1 MRQSIK
7 TFILLLF
14 IISNN
19 NLFSKDPYPKNPNID
34 ILNYSFEL
42 HLNDSNN
49 IIYGVA
55 NIKLNIKPSEKNVRL
70 DLISQSNSGNGMA
83 VKKVL
88 FNGNEISYS
97 HLNDEININT
107 ENVKYSSSDVI
118 TIKYSG
124 IPITGL
130 IIGPNMHGDRT
141 FFSDNWPNKARNWL
155 PLVDHPYDKST
166 SEFII
171 IAPDHY
177 QVISNG
183 LLVEESNLDNNL
195 KKTHWRQSVPISCW
209 LYAIGVAEFAV
220 DYVDYF
226 EGKSIQTWV
235 YKQDRDKGFYDFKVP
250 TKHTLEFFSDYVGPF
265 AYEKLANV
273 QSNSVK
279 GGMES
284 ATAIFYSDVS
294 VTGDRSTRWRNVI
307 IHEVAHQWFG
317 NCVTEYDW
325 DDVWLSEGFATYFT
339 LMFREHAYGR
349 DDFVQG
355 LLNAKDRVFDFYEKD
370 KNASIVH
377 DNLKDMKDVL
387 TYSLQYQKGAW
398 VLHMLRNY
406 VGEEA
411 FRKGI
416 RNYYNKY
423 FNSNTTTEEFKI
435 EIEKTSGLDL
445 DTFFNQWLYNGGNI
459 ILDGAW
465 KYDSKKK
472 QIYFEID
479 QVQND
484 GYYFE
489 MPLEIGLVFDDKNLY
504 KIETINLEKSNRR
517 YYISSEYK
525 PIDIIIDPNTKLLA
539 KWNFDK
545 IN

>member
-1 MRQSIK
+1 MKHIY
-7 TFILLLF
+7 FF
-14 IISNN
+14 
-19 NLFSKDPYPKNPNID
+19 LFSLLPYTILAKDPYPKNPNID
-34 ILNYSFEL
+34 ILNYKFEI
-42 HLNDSNN
+42 HLNDTSD
-49 IIYGVA
+49 IIYGSA
-55 NIKLNIKPSEKNVRL
+55 DIALNIKDSEDRVRL
-70 DLISQSNSGNGMA
+70 DLISQGKDGKGME
-83 VKKVL
+83 VKKVT
-88 FNGNEISYS
+88 FNGSEVSYS
-97 HLNDEININT
+97 HDNDVLLIETGAFEYTSRDIIN
-107 ENVKYSSSDVI
+107 VV
-118 TIKYSG
+118 YSG
-124 IPITGL
+124 MPITGL

-166 SEFII
+166 AEFVV
-171 IAPDHY
+171 IAPNHY

-183 LLVEESNLDNNL
+183 LLVEETNLNKEL
-195 KKTHWRQSVPISCW
+195 KKTHWKQSVPISCW
-209 LYAIGVAEFAV
+209 LYALGVAEFAV

-235 YKQDRDKGFYDFKVP
+235 YKQDRDNGFYDFKIP
-250 TKHTLEFFSDYVGPF
+250 TKHTMEFFSDYIGPF

-294 VTGDRSTRWRNVI
+294 VTGDRSVRWRNVV

-349 DDFVQG
+349 DDFVNG
-355 LLNAKDRVFDFYEKD
+355 LNDAKRLVYNHYKTD
-370 KNASIVH
+370 KESSIVH
-377 DNLKDMKDVL
+377 NNLKDMKDVL

-406 VGEEA
+406 VGEDN

-416 RNYYNKY
+416 RNYYKKY
-423 FNSNTTTEEFKI
+423 YNSTTTTNQFKT
-435 EIEKTSGLDL
+435 EMEVVSGMNL
-445 DTFFNQWLYNGGNI
+445 DTFFDQWLYKGGNMV
-459 ILDGAW
+459 LDGSW
-465 KYDSKKK
+465 KFDEKKGR
-472 QIYFEID
+472 IEVNLN

-484 GYYFE
+484 GYLFE
-489 MPLEIGLVFDDKNLY
+489 MPVELGISYNDKNLE
-504 KIETINLEKSNRR
+504 KIQTVKLEKEKGRF
-517 YYISSEYK
+517 YIASDSK
-525 PIDIIIDPNTKLLA
+525 PISIKIDPNTKLLA
-539 KWNFDK
+539 IWDFNEIK
-545 IN
+545 

>member
-1 MRQSIK
+1 MKHIY
-7 TFILLLF
+7 FF
-14 IISNN
+14 
-19 NLFSKDPYPKNPNID
+19 LFSLLTYTILAKDPYPKNPNID
-34 ILNYSFEL
+34 ILNYKFEI
-42 HLNDSNN
+42 HLNDTSD
-49 IIYGVA
+49 IIYGSA
-55 NIKLNIKPSEKNVRL
+55 DIALNIKDSEDRVRL
-70 DLISQSNSGNGMA
+70 DLISQGKDGKGME
-83 VKKVL
+83 VKKVT
-88 FNGNEISYS
+88 FNGSEVSYS
-97 HLNDEININT
+97 HDNDVLLIETGAFEYTSRDIIN
-107 ENVKYSSSDVI
+107 VV
-118 TIKYSG
+118 YSG
-124 IPITGL
+124 MPITGL

-166 SEFII
+166 AEFVV
-171 IAPDHY
+171 IAPNHY

-183 LLVEESNLDNNL
+183 LLVEETNLNKEL
-195 KKTHWRQSVPISCW
+195 KKTHWKQSVPISCW
-209 LYAIGVAEFAV
+209 LYALGVAEFAV

-235 YKQDRDKGFYDFKVP
+235 YKQDRDNGFYDFKIP
-250 TKHTLEFFSDYVGPF
+250 TKHTMEFFSDYIGPF

-294 VTGDRSTRWRNVI
+294 VTGDRSVRWRNVV

-349 DDFVQG
+349 DDFVNG
-355 LLNAKDRVFDFYEKD
+355 LNDAKRLVYNHYKTD
-370 KNASIVH
+370 KESSIVH
-377 DNLKDMKDVL
+377 NNLKDMKDVL

-406 VGEEA
+406 VGEDN

-416 RNYYNKY
+416 RNYYKKY
-423 FNSNTTTEEFKI
+423 YNSTTTTNQFKT
-435 EIEKTSGLDL
+435 EMEVVSGMNL
-445 DTFFNQWLYNGGNI
+445 DTFFDQWLYKGGNMV
-459 ILDGAW
+459 LDGNW
-465 KYDSKKK
+465 KFDEKKGR
-472 QIYFEID
+472 IEVNLN

-484 GYYFE
+484 GYLFE
-489 MPLEIGLVFDDKNLY
+489 MPVELGISYNDKNLE
-504 KIETINLEKSNRR
+504 KIQTVKLEKEKGRF
-517 YYISSEYK
+517 YIASDSK
-525 PIDIIIDPNTKLLA
+525 PISIKIDPNTKLLA
-539 KWNFDK
+539 IWDFNEIK
-545 IN
+545 

>member
-1 MRQSIK
+1 MYFYK
-7 TFILLLF
+7 KPLLLIF
-14 IISNN
+14 LFFFTL

-42 HLNDSNN
+42 NLNDSSD
-49 IIYGVA
+49 IIYGTA
-55 NIKLNIKPSEKNVRL
+55 NIKLSIRPNEDNVRL
-70 DLISQSNSGNGMA
+70 DLISKNKEGRGMS
-83 VKKVL
+83 VESIL
-88 FNGNEISYS
+88 FNGKEIPYT
-97 HLNDEININT
+97 HVDNVINIDT
-107 ENVKYSSSDVI
+107 RGIVYSISDMI
-118 TIKYSG
+118 TVMYEG
-124 IPITGL
+124 IPVTGL

-166 SEFII
+166 TDFII
-171 IAPDHY
+171 IAPNHY

-183 LLVEESNLDNNL
+183 LLVEETNINKDL

-226 EGKSIQTWV
+226 DGKSIQTWV
-235 YKQDRDKGFYDFKVP
+235 YKQDRDNGFYDFKVP

-294 VTGDRSTRWRNVI
+294 VTGERSVRWRNVI

-349 DDFVQG
+349 DDFVMG
-355 LLNAKDRVFDFYEKD
+355 LNNAKENVYNFYKD
-370 KNASIVH
+370 NKDAPIIH

-387 TYSLQYQKGAW
+387 SYSLQYQKGAW

-406 VGEEA
+406 IGEDA
-411 FRKGI
+411 FRQGI
-416 RNYYNKY
+416 RNYYKKY
-423 FNSNTTTEEFKI
+423 FNLNTTTDQFKF
-435 EIEKTSGLDL
+435 EMEKVSNVNLDK
-445 DTFFNQWLYNGGNI
+445 FFDQWLYKGGMLI
-459 ILDGAW
+459 IDSDW
-465 KYDSKKK
+465 KYNEKNS
-472 QIYFEID
+472 EIEISMD
-479 QVQND
+479 QVQDD
-484 GYYFE
+484 GYLFDMPIEIMLTFE
-489 MPLEIGLVFDDKNLY
+489 NKSS
-504 KIETINLEKSNRR
+504 KIESIQLDKKTKKFI
-517 YYISSEYK
+517 ISSENK
-525 PIDIIIDPNTKLLA
+525 PKEIKIDPSVKLLA
-539 KWNFDK
+539 RWS
-545 IN
+545 INELK

>member
-1 MRQSIK
+1 MYFYK
-7 TFILLLF
+7 KPLLLIF
-14 IISNN
+14 LFFFTL

-42 HLNDSNN
+42 HLNDSTD
-49 IIYGVA
+49 IIYGTA
-55 NIKLNIKPSEKNVRL
+55 NIKLSIKPNEDNVRF
-70 DLISQSNSGNGMA
+70 DLISKNKEGKGMS
-83 VKKVL
+83 VEDIL
-88 FNGNEISYS
+88 FNGKEIPYS
-97 HLNDEININT
+97 HVDNVINIDT
-107 ENVKYSSSDVI
+107 KGIVYSISDMITVKYE
-118 TIKYSG
+118 G

-166 SEFII
+166 TDFII
-171 IAPDHY
+171 IAPNHY

-183 LLVEESNLDNNL
+183 LLVEETNINKDL

-226 EGKSIQTWV
+226 DGKSIQTWV
-235 YKQDRDKGFYDFKVP
+235 YKQDRDNGFYDFKVP

-294 VTGDRSTRWRNVI
+294 VTGERSVRWRNVI
-307 IHEVAHQWFG
+307 IHELAHQWFG

-349 DDFVQG
+349 DDFVMG
-355 LLNAKDRVFDFYEKD
+355 LNNAKENVYNFYKD
-370 KNASIVH
+370 NKDAPIIH

-387 TYSLQYQKGAW
+387 SYSLQYQKGAW

-406 VGEEA
+406 IGEDA
-411 FRKGI
+411 FRQGI
-416 RNYYNKY
+416 RNYYKKY
-423 FNSNTTTEEFKI
+423 FNLNTTTDQFKY
-435 EIEKTSGLDL
+435 EMEKVSNVDL
-445 DTFFNQWLYNGGNI
+445 DKFFDQWLYKGGMLI
-459 ILDGAW
+459 IDSDW
-465 KYDSKKK
+465 KYNEKNS
-472 QIYFEID
+472 EIEISMD
-479 QVQND
+479 QVQDD
-484 GYYFE
+484 GYLFDMPIEIMLTFE
-489 MPLEIGLVFDDKNLY
+489 NKSS
-504 KIETINLEKSNRR
+504 KIESIQLDKKSKKFI
-517 YYISSEYK
+517 ISSENK
-525 PIDIIIDPNTKLLA
+525 PKEIKIDPSVKLLA
-539 KWNFDK
+539 RWS
-545 IN
+545 INELK

>member
-1 MRQSIK
+1 M
-7 TFILLLF
+7 
-14 IISNN
+14 
-19 NLFSKDPYPKNPNID
+19 
-34 ILNYSFEL
+34 E
-42 HLNDSNN
+42 
-49 IIYGVA
+49 
-55 NIKLNIKPSEKNVRL
+55 
-70 DLISQSNSGNGMA
+70 
-83 VKKVL
+83 VKKVR
-88 FNGNEISYS
+88 FNGSEVSYS
-97 HLNDEININT
+97 HDNDVLLIET
-107 ENVKYSSSDVI
+107 GAFEYSSRDIINVV
-118 TIKYSG
+118 YSG
-124 IPITGL
+124 MPITGL

-166 SEFII
+166 AEFVV
-171 IAPDHY
+171 IAPNHY

-183 LLVEESNLDNNL
+183 LLVEETNLNKEL
-195 KKTHWRQSVPISCW
+195 KKTHWKQSVPISCW
-209 LYAIGVAEFAV
+209 LYALGVAEFAV

-235 YKQDRDKGFYDFKVP
+235 YKQDRDNGFYDFKIP
-250 TKHTLEFFSDYVGPF
+250 TKHTMEFFSDYIGPF

-294 VTGDRSTRWRNVI
+294 VTGDRSVRWRNVV

-349 DDFVQG
+349 DDFVNG
-355 LLNAKDRVFDFYEKD
+355 LNDAKRLVYNHYKTD
-370 KNASIVH
+370 KESSIVH
-377 DNLKDMKDVL
+377 NNLKDMKDVL

-406 VGEEA
+406 VGEDN

-416 RNYYNKY
+416 RNYYKKY
-423 FNSNTTTEEFKI
+423 YNSTTTTNQFKT
-435 EIEKTSGLDL
+435 EMEVVSGKNL
-445 DTFFNQWLYNGGNI
+445 DTFFDQWLYKGGNMV
-459 ILDGAW
+459 LDGNW
-465 KYDSKKK
+465 KFDEKKGR
-472 QIYFEID
+472 IEVNLN

-484 GYYFE
+484 GYLFE
-489 MPLEIGLVFDDKNLY
+489 MPVELGISYNDKNLE
-504 KIETINLEKSNRR
+504 KIQTVKLEKEKGRF
-517 YYISSEYK
+517 YIASDSK
-525 PIDIIIDPNTKLLA
+525 PISIKIDPNTKLLA
-539 KWNFDK
+539 IWDFNEIK
-545 IN
+545 

>member
-1 MRQSIK
+1 MKHIY
-7 TFILLLF
+7 FF
-14 IISNN
+14 
-19 NLFSKDPYPKNPNID
+19 LFSLLPYTILAKDPYPKNPNID
-34 ILNYSFEL
+34 ILNYKFEI
-42 HLNDSNN
+42 HLNDTSD
-49 IIYGVA
+49 IIYGSA
-55 NIKLNIKPSEKNVRL
+55 DIALNIKDSEDRVRL
-70 DLISQSNSGNGMA
+70 DLISQGKDGKGME
-83 VKKVL
+83 VKKVS
-88 FNGNEISYS
+88 FNGSEVSYS
-97 HLNDEININT
+97 HDNDVLLIETGAFEYTSRDIIN
-107 ENVKYSSSDVI
+107 VV
-118 TIKYSG
+118 YSG
-124 IPITGL
+124 MPITGL

-166 SEFII
+166 AEFVV
-171 IAPDHY
+171 IAPNHY

-183 LLVEESNLDNNL
+183 LLVEETNLNKEL
-195 KKTHWRQSVPISCW
+195 KKTHWKQSVPISCW
-209 LYAIGVAEFAV
+209 LYALGVAEFAV

-235 YKQDRDKGFYDFKVP
+235 YKQDRDNGFYDFKIP
-250 TKHTLEFFSDYVGPF
+250 TKHTMEFFSDYIGPF

-294 VTGDRSTRWRNVI
+294 VTGDRSVRWRNVV

-349 DDFVQG
+349 DDFVNG
-355 LLNAKDRVFDFYEKD
+355 LNDAKRLVYNHYKTD
-370 KNASIVH
+370 KESSIVH
-377 DNLKDMKDVL
+377 NNLKEMKDVL

-406 VGEEA
+406 IGEDN

-416 RNYYNKY
+416 RNYYKKY
-423 FNSNTTTEEFKI
+423 YNSTTTTNQFKT
-435 EIEKTSGLDL
+435 EMEVVSGMNL
-445 DTFFNQWLYNGGNI
+445 DTFFDQWLYKGGNMV
-459 ILDGAW
+459 LDGNW
-465 KYDSKKK
+465 KFDEKKGR
-472 QIYFEID
+472 IEVNLN

-484 GYYFE
+484 GYLFE
-489 MPLEIGLVFDDKNLY
+489 MPVELGISYNDKNLE
-504 KIETINLEKSNRR
+504 KIQTVKLEKEKGRF
-517 YYISSEYK
+517 YIASDSK
-525 PIDIIIDPNTKLLA
+525 PISIKIDPNTKLLA
-539 KWNFDK
+539 IWDFNEIK
-545 IN
+545 

>member
-1 MRQSIK
+1 MKHIY
-7 TFILLLF
+7 FF
-14 IISNN
+14 
-19 NLFSKDPYPKNPNID
+19 LFSLLPYTILAKDPYPKNPNID
-34 ILNYSFEL
+34 ILNYKFEIN
-42 HLNDSNN
+42 LNDTSD
-49 IIYGVA
+49 IIYGSA
-55 NIKLNIKPSEKNVRL
+55 DIALNIKDSEDRVRL
-70 DLISQSNSGNGMA
+70 DLISQGKDGKGME
-83 VKKVL
+83 VKKVT
-88 FNGNEISYS
+88 FNGSEVSYS
-97 HLNDEININT
+97 HDNDVLLIETGAFEYTSRDIIN
-107 ENVKYSSSDVI
+107 VV
-118 TIKYSG
+118 YSG
-124 IPITGL
+124 MPITGL

-166 SEFII
+166 AEFVV
-171 IAPDHY
+171 IAPNHY

-183 LLVEESNLDNNL
+183 LLVEETNLNKEL
-195 KKTHWRQSVPISCW
+195 KKTHWKQSVPISCW
-209 LYAIGVAEFAV
+209 LYALGVAEFAV

-235 YKQDRDKGFYDFKVP
+235 YKQDRDNGFYDFKIP
-250 TKHTLEFFSDYVGPF
+250 TKHTMEFFSDYIGPF

-294 VTGDRSTRWRNVI
+294 VTGDRSVRWRNVV

-349 DDFVQG
+349 DDFVNG
-355 LLNAKDRVFDFYEKD
+355 LNDAKRLVYNHYKTD
-370 KNASIVH
+370 KESSIVH
-377 DNLKDMKDVL
+377 NNLKDMKDVL

-406 VGEEA
+406 IGEDN

-416 RNYYNKY
+416 RNYYKKY
-423 FNSNTTTEEFKI
+423 YNSTTTTNQFKT
-435 EIEKTSGLDL
+435 EMEVVSGMNL
-445 DTFFNQWLYNGGNI
+445 DTFFDQWLYKGGNMV
-459 ILDGAW
+459 LDGNW
-465 KYDSKKK
+465 KFDEKKGR
-472 QIYFEID
+472 IEVNLN

-484 GYYFE
+484 GYLFE
-489 MPLEIGLVFDDKNLY
+489 MPVELGISYNDKNLE
-504 KIETINLEKSNRR
+504 KIQTVKLEKEKGRF
-517 YYISSEYK
+517 YIASDSK
-525 PIDIIIDPNTKLLA
+525 PISIKIDPNTKLLA
-539 KWNFDK
+539 IWDFNEIK
-545 IN
+545 

>member
-1 MRQSIK
+1 MYFYK
-7 TFILLLF
+7 KPLLLIF
-14 IISNN
+14 LFFFTL

-42 HLNDSNN
+42 HLNDSTD
-49 IIYGVA
+49 IIYGTA
-55 NIKLNIKPSEKNVRL
+55 NIKLSIKPNEDNVRF
-70 DLISQSNSGNGMA
+70 DLISKNKEGKGMS
-83 VKKVL
+83 VEDIL
-88 FNGNEISYS
+88 FNGKEIPYS
-97 HLNDEININT
+97 HVDNVINIDT
-107 ENVKYSSSDVI
+107 RGIVYSISDMITVKYE
-118 TIKYSG
+118 G

-166 SEFII
+166 TDFII
-171 IAPDHY
+171 IAPNHY

-183 LLVEESNLDNNL
+183 LLVEETNINKDL

-226 EGKSIQTWV
+226 DGKSIQTWV
-235 YKQDRDKGFYDFKVP
+235 YKQDRDNGFYDFKVP

-294 VTGDRSTRWRNVI
+294 VTGERSVRWRNVI

-349 DDFVQG
+349 DDFVMG
-355 LLNAKDRVFDFYEKD
+355 LNNAKENVYNFYKD
-370 KNASIVH
+370 NKDAPIIH

-387 TYSLQYQKGAW
+387 SYSLQYQKGAW

-406 VGEEA
+406 IGEDA
-411 FRKGI
+411 FRQGI
-416 RNYYNKY
+416 RNYYKKY
-423 FNSNTTTEEFKI
+423 FNLNTTTDQFKY
-435 EIEKTSGLDL
+435 EMEKVSNVDL
-445 DTFFNQWLYNGGNI
+445 DKFFDQWLYKGGMLI
-459 ILDGAW
+459 IDSDW
-465 KYDSKKK
+465 KYNEKNS
-472 QIYFEID
+472 EIEISMD
-479 QVQND
+479 QVQDD
-484 GYYFE
+484 GYLFDMPIEIMLTFE
-489 MPLEIGLVFDDKNLY
+489 NKSS
-504 KIETINLEKSNRR
+504 KIESIQLDKKSKKFI
-517 YYISSEYK
+517 ISSENK
-525 PIDIIIDPNTKLLA
+525 PKEIKIDPSVKLLA
-539 KWNFDK
+539 RWS
-545 IN
+545 INELK

>member
-1 MRQSIK
+1 MKHIY
-7 TFILLLF
+7 FF
-14 IISNN
+14 
-19 NLFSKDPYPKNPNID
+19 LFSLLPYTILAKDPYPKNPNID
-34 ILNYSFEL
+34 ILNYKFEI
-42 HLNDSNN
+42 HLNDTSD
-49 IIYGVA
+49 IIYGSA
-55 NIKLNIKPSEKNVRL
+55 DIALNIKDSEDRVRL
-70 DLISQSNSGNGMA
+70 DLISQGKDGKGME
-83 VKKVL
+83 VKKVS
-88 FNGNEISYS
+88 FNGSEVSYS
-97 HLNDEININT
+97 HDNDVLLIETGAFEYTSRDIIN
-107 ENVKYSSSDVI
+107 VV
-118 TIKYSG
+118 YSG
-124 IPITGL
+124 MPITGL

-166 SEFII
+166 AEFVV
-171 IAPDHY
+171 IAPNHY

-183 LLVEESNLDNNL
+183 LLVEETNLNKEL
-195 KKTHWRQSVPISCW
+195 KKTHWKQSVPISCW
-209 LYAIGVAEFAV
+209 LYALGVAEFAV

-235 YKQDRDKGFYDFKVP
+235 YKQDRDNGFYDFKIP
-250 TKHTLEFFSDYVGPF
+250 TKHTMEFFSDYIGPF

-294 VTGDRSTRWRNVI
+294 VTGDRSVRWRNVV

-349 DDFVQG
+349 DDFVNG
-355 LLNAKDRVFDFYEKD
+355 LNDAKRLVYNHYKTD
-370 KNASIVH
+370 KESSIVH
-377 DNLKDMKDVL
+377 NNLKDMKDVL

-406 VGEEA
+406 IGEDN

-416 RNYYNKY
+416 RNYYKKY
-423 FNSNTTTEEFKI
+423 YNSTTTTNQFKT
-435 EIEKTSGLDL
+435 EMEVVSGMNL
-445 DTFFNQWLYNGGNI
+445 DTFFDQWLYKGGNMV
-459 ILDGAW
+459 LDGNW
-465 KYDSKKK
+465 KFDEKKGR
-472 QIYFEID
+472 IEINLN

-484 GYYFE
+484 GYLFE
-489 MPLEIGLVFDDKNLY
+489 MPVELGISYNDKNLE
-504 KIETINLEKSNRR
+504 KIQTVKLEKEKGRF
-517 YYISSEYK
+517 YIASDSK
-525 PIDIIIDPNTKLLA
+525 PISIKIDPNTKLLA
-539 KWNFDK
+539 IWDFNEIK
-545 IN
+545 

>member
-1 MRQSIK
+1 MRQLIK

-70 DLISQSNSGNGMA
+70 DLISQNNSGNGMA

-88 FNGNEISYS
+88 FNGNQISYS

-130 IIGPNMHGDRT
+130 IIGPNMHRDRT

-370 KNASIVH
+370 KKASIVH

-423 FNSNTTTEEFKI
+423 FNSNTTTEEFKA
-435 EIEKTSGLDL
+435 EIENASGLDL

-465 KYDSKKK
+465 KYDSKRK
-472 QIYFEID
+472 QIYVEID

-489 MPLEIGLVFDDKNLY
+489 MPLEIGLVFDDNNLY

-525 PIDIIIDPNTKLLA
+525 PINIIIDPNTKLLA

>member
-1 MRQSIK
+1 MYFYK
-7 TFILLLF
+7 KPLLLIF
-14 IISNN
+14 LFFFTL

-42 HLNDSNN
+42 HLNDSTD
-49 IIYGVA
+49 IIYGTA
-55 NIKLNIKPSEKNVRL
+55 NIKLSIKPNEDNVRF
-70 DLISQSNSGNGMA
+70 DLISKNKEGKGMS
-83 VKKVL
+83 VEDIL
-88 FNGNEISYS
+88 FNGKEIPYS
-97 HLNDEININT
+97 HVDNVINIDT
-107 ENVKYSSSDVI
+107 RGIVYSISDMITVKYE
-118 TIKYSG
+118 G

-166 SEFII
+166 TDFII
-171 IAPDHY
+171 IAPNHY

-183 LLVEESNLDNNL
+183 LLVEETNINKNL

-226 EGKSIQTWV
+226 DGKSIQTWV
-235 YKQDRDKGFYDFKVP
+235 YKQDRDNGFYDFKVP

-294 VTGDRSTRWRNVI
+294 VTGERSVRWRNVI

-349 DDFVQG
+349 DDFVMG
-355 LLNAKDRVFDFYEKD
+355 LNNAKENVYNFYKD
-370 KNASIVH
+370 NKDAPIIH

-387 TYSLQYQKGAW
+387 SYSLQYQKGAW

-406 VGEEA
+406 IGEDA
-411 FRKGI
+411 FRQGI
-416 RNYYNKY
+416 RNYYKKY
-423 FNSNTTTEEFKI
+423 FNLNTTTDQFKY
-435 EIEKTSGLDL
+435 EMEKVSNVDL
-445 DTFFNQWLYNGGNI
+445 DKFFDQWLYKGGMLI
-459 ILDGAW
+459 IDSDW
-465 KYDSKKK
+465 KYNEKNS
-472 QIYFEID
+472 EIEISMD
-479 QVQND
+479 QVQDD
-484 GYYFE
+484 GYLFDMPIEIMLTFE
-489 MPLEIGLVFDDKNLY
+489 NKSS
-504 KIETINLEKSNRR
+504 KIESIQLDKKTKKFI
-517 YYISSEYK
+517 ISSENK
-525 PIDIIIDPNTKLLA
+525 PKEIKIDPSVKLLA
-539 KWNFDK
+539 RWS
-545 IN
+545 INELK

>member
-1 MRQSIK
+1 MKHIY
-7 TFILLLF
+7 FF
-14 IISNN
+14 
-19 NLFSKDPYPKNPNID
+19 LFSLLPYTILAKDPYPKNPNID
-34 ILNYSFEL
+34 ILNYKFEI
-42 HLNDSNN
+42 HLNDTSD
-49 IIYGVA
+49 IIYGSA
-55 NIKLNIKPSEKNVRL
+55 DIALNIKDSEDRVRL
-70 DLISQSNSGNGMA
+70 DLISQGKDGKGME
-83 VKKVL
+83 VKKVT
-88 FNGNEISYS
+88 FNGSEVSYS
-97 HLNDEININT
+97 HDNDVLLIET
-107 ENVKYSSSDVI
+107 GVLEYSSRDIINVV
-118 TIKYSG
+118 YSG
-124 IPITGL
+124 MPITGL

-166 SEFII
+166 AEFVV
-171 IAPDHY
+171 IAPNHY

-183 LLVEESNLDNNL
+183 LLVEETNLNKEL
-195 KKTHWRQSVPISCW
+195 KKTHWKQSVPISCW
-209 LYAIGVAEFAV
+209 LYALGVAEFAV

-235 YKQDRDKGFYDFKVP
+235 YKQDRDNGFYDFKIP
-250 TKHTLEFFSDYVGPF
+250 TKHTMEFFSDYIGPF

-294 VTGDRSTRWRNVI
+294 VTGDRSVRWRNVV

-349 DDFVQG
+349 DDFVNG
-355 LLNAKDRVFDFYEKD
+355 LNDAKRLVYNHYKTD
-370 KNASIVH
+370 KESSIVH
-377 DNLKDMKDVL
+377 NNLKEMKDVL

-406 VGEEA
+406 IGEDN

-416 RNYYNKY
+416 RNYYKKY
-423 FNSNTTTEEFKI
+423 YNSTTTTNQFKT
-435 EIEKTSGLDL
+435 EMEVVSGMNL
-445 DTFFNQWLYNGGNI
+445 DTFFDQWLYKGGNMV
-459 ILDGAW
+459 LDGNW
-465 KYDSKKK
+465 KFDEKKGR
-472 QIYFEID
+472 IEVNLN

-484 GYYFE
+484 GYLFE
-489 MPLEIGLVFDDKNLY
+489 MPVELGISYNDKNLE
-504 KIETINLEKSNRR
+504 KIQTVKLEKEKGRF
-517 YYISSEYK
+517 YIASDSK
-525 PIDIIIDPNTKLLA
+525 PISIKIDPNTKLLA
-539 KWNFDK
+539 IWDFNEIK
-545 IN
+545 

>member
-1 MRQSIK
+1 MKHIY
-7 TFILLLF
+7 FF
-14 IISNN
+14 
-19 NLFSKDPYPKNPNID
+19 LFSLLPYTILAKDPYPKNPNID
-34 ILNYSFEL
+34 ILNYKFEI
-42 HLNDSNN
+42 HLNDTSD
-49 IIYGVA
+49 IIYGSA
-55 NIKLNIKPSEKNVRL
+55 DIALNIKDSEDRVRL
-70 DLISQSNSGNGMA
+70 DLISQGKDGKGME
-83 VKKVL
+83 VKKVR
-88 FNGNEISYS
+88 FNGSEVSYS
-97 HLNDEININT
+97 HDNDVLLIET
-107 ENVKYSSSDVI
+107 GAFEYSSRDIINVV
-118 TIKYSG
+118 YSG
-124 IPITGL
+124 MPITGL

-166 SEFII
+166 AEFVV
-171 IAPDHY
+171 IAPNHY

-183 LLVEESNLDNNL
+183 LLVEETNLNKEL
-195 KKTHWRQSVPISCW
+195 KKTHWKQSVPISCW
-209 LYAIGVAEFAV
+209 LYALGVAEFAV

-235 YKQDRDKGFYDFKVP
+235 YKQDRDNGFYDFKIP
-250 TKHTLEFFSDYVGPF
+250 TKHTMEFFSDYIGPF

-294 VTGDRSTRWRNVI
+294 VTGDRSVRWRNVV

-349 DDFVQG
+349 DDFVNG
-355 LLNAKDRVFDFYEKD
+355 LNDAKRLVYNHYKTD
-370 KNASIVH
+370 KESSIVH
-377 DNLKDMKDVL
+377 NNLKDMKDVL

-406 VGEEA
+406 IGEDN

-416 RNYYNKY
+416 RNYYKKY
-423 FNSNTTTEEFKI
+423 YNSTTTTNQFKT
-435 EIEKTSGLDL
+435 EMEVVSGMNL
-445 DTFFNQWLYNGGNI
+445 DTFFDQWLYKGGNMV
-459 ILDGAW
+459 LDGNW
-465 KYDSKKK
+465 KFDEKKGR
-472 QIYFEID
+472 IEVNLN

-484 GYYFE
+484 GYLFE
-489 MPLEIGLVFDDKNLY
+489 MPVELGISYNDKNLE
-504 KIETINLEKSNRR
+504 KIQTVKLEKEKGRF
-517 YYISSEYK
+517 YIASDSK
-525 PIDIIIDPNTKLLA
+525 PISIKIDPNTKLLA
-539 KWNFDK
+539 IWDFNEIK
-545 IN
+545 

>member
-1 MRQSIK
+1 MKHIY
-7 TFILLLF
+7 FF
-14 IISNN
+14 
-19 NLFSKDPYPKNPNID
+19 LFSLLPYTILAKDPYPKNPNID
-34 ILNYSFEL
+34 ILNYKFEIN
-42 HLNDSNN
+42 LNDTSD
-49 IIYGVA
+49 IIYGSA
-55 NIKLNIKPSEKNVRL
+55 DIALYIKDSEDRVRL
-70 DLISQSNSGNGMA
+70 DLISQGKDGMGME
-83 VKKVL
+83 VKKVT
-88 FNGNEISYS
+88 FNGSEVSYS
-97 HLNDEININT
+97 HDNDVLLIETGAFEYTSRDIIN
-107 ENVKYSSSDVI
+107 VV
-118 TIKYSG
+118 YSG
-124 IPITGL
+124 MPITGL

-166 SEFII
+166 AEFVV
-171 IAPDHY
+171 IAPNHY

-183 LLVEESNLDNNL
+183 LLVEETNLNKEL
-195 KKTHWRQSVPISCW
+195 KKTHWKQSVPISCW
-209 LYAIGVAEFAV
+209 LYALGVAEFAV

-235 YKQDRDKGFYDFKVP
+235 YKQDRDNGFYDFKIP
-250 TKHTLEFFSDYVGPF
+250 TKHTMEFFSDYIGPF

-294 VTGDRSTRWRNVI
+294 VTGDRSVRWRNVV

-349 DDFVQG
+349 DDFVNG
-355 LLNAKDRVFDFYEKD
+355 LNDAKRLVYNHYKTD
-370 KNASIVH
+370 KESSIVH
-377 DNLKDMKDVL
+377 NNLKDMKDVL

-406 VGEEA
+406 IGEDN

-416 RNYYNKY
+416 RNYYKKY
-423 FNSNTTTEEFKI
+423 YNSTTTTNQFKT
-435 EIEKTSGLDL
+435 EMEVVSGMNL
-445 DTFFNQWLYNGGNI
+445 DTFFDQWLYKGGNMV
-459 ILDGAW
+459 LDGNW
-465 KYDSKKK
+465 KFDEKKGR
-472 QIYFEID
+472 IEVNLN

-484 GYYFE
+484 GYLFE
-489 MPLEIGLVFDDKNLY
+489 MPVELGISYNDKNLE
-504 KIETINLEKSNRR
+504 KIQTVKLEKEKGRF
-517 YYISSEYK
+517 YIASDSK
-525 PIDIIIDPNTKLLA
+525 PISIKIDPNTKLLA
-539 KWNFDK
+539 IWDFNEIK
-545 IN
+545 

>member
-1 MRQSIK
+1 MKHIY
-7 TFILLLF
+7 FF
-14 IISNN
+14 
-19 NLFSKDPYPKNPNID
+19 LFSLLPYTILAKDPYPKNPNID
-34 ILNYSFEL
+34 ILNYKFEI
-42 HLNDSNN
+42 HLNDTSD
-49 IIYGVA
+49 IIYGSA
-55 NIKLNIKPSEKNVRL
+55 DIALNIKDSEDRVRL
-70 DLISQSNSGNGMA
+70 DLISQGKDGMGME
-83 VKKVL
+83 VKKVT
-88 FNGNEISYS
+88 FNGSEVSYS
-97 HLNDEININT
+97 HDNDVLLIET
-107 ENVKYSSSDVI
+107 GALEYSSRDIINVV
-118 TIKYSG
+118 YSG
-124 IPITGL
+124 MPITGL

-166 SEFII
+166 AEFVV
-171 IAPDHY
+171 IAPNHY

-183 LLVEESNLDNNL
+183 LLVEETNLNKEL
-195 KKTHWRQSVPISCW
+195 KKTHWKQSVPISCW
-209 LYAIGVAEFAV
+209 LYALGVAEFAV

-235 YKQDRDKGFYDFKVP
+235 YKQDRDNGFYDFKIP
-250 TKHTLEFFSDYVGPF
+250 TKHTMEFFSDYIGPF

-294 VTGDRSTRWRNVI
+294 VTGDRSVRWRNVV

-349 DDFVQG
+349 DDFVNG
-355 LLNAKDRVFDFYEKD
+355 LNDAKRLVYNHYKTD
-370 KNASIVH
+370 KESSIVH
-377 DNLKDMKDVL
+377 NNLKDMKDVL

-406 VGEEA
+406 VGEDN

-416 RNYYNKY
+416 RNYYKKY
-423 FNSNTTTEEFKI
+423 YNSTTTTNQFKT
-435 EIEKTSGLDL
+435 EMEVVSGMNL
-445 DTFFNQWLYNGGNI
+445 DTFFDQWLYKGGNMV
-459 ILDGAW
+459 LDGNW
-465 KYDSKKK
+465 KFDEKKGR
-472 QIYFEID
+472 IEVNLN

-484 GYYFE
+484 GYLFE
-489 MPLEIGLVFDDKNLY
+489 MPVELGISYNDKNLE
-504 KIETINLEKSNRR
+504 KIQTVKLEKEKGRF
-517 YYISSEYK
+517 YIASDNK
-525 PIDIIIDPNTKLLA
+525 PISIKIDPNTKLLA
-539 KWNFDK
+539 IWDFNEIK
-545 IN
+545 

>member
-1 MRQSIK
+1 MKHIY
-7 TFILLLF
+7 FF
-14 IISNN
+14 
-19 NLFSKDPYPKNPNID
+19 LFSLLPYTILAKDPYPKNPNID
-34 ILNYSFEL
+34 ILNYKFEI
-42 HLNDSNN
+42 HLNDTSD
-49 IIYGVA
+49 IIYGSA
-55 NIKLNIKPSEKNVRL
+55 DIALNIKDSEDRVRL
-70 DLISQSNSGNGMA
+70 DLISQGKDGMGME
-83 VKKVL
+83 VKKVT
-88 FNGNEISYS
+88 FNGSEVSYS
-97 HLNDEININT
+97 HDNDVLLIET
-107 ENVKYSSSDVI
+107 GALEYSSRDIINVV
-118 TIKYSG
+118 YSG
-124 IPITGL
+124 MPITGL

-166 SEFII
+166 AEFVV
-171 IAPDHY
+171 IAPNHY

-183 LLVEESNLDNNL
+183 LLVEETNLNKEL
-195 KKTHWRQSVPISCW
+195 KKTHWKQSVPISCW
-209 LYAIGVAEFAV
+209 LYALGVAEFAV

-235 YKQDRDKGFYDFKVP
+235 YKQDRDNGFYDFKIP
-250 TKHTLEFFSDYVGPF
+250 TKHTMEFFSDYIGPF

-294 VTGDRSTRWRNVI
+294 VTGDRSVRWRNVV

-349 DDFVQG
+349 DDFVNG
-355 LLNAKDRVFDFYEKD
+355 LNDAKRLVYNHYKTD
-370 KNASIVH
+370 KESSIVH
-377 DNLKDMKDVL
+377 NNLKDMKDVL

-406 VGEEA
+406 VGEDN

-416 RNYYNKY
+416 RNYYKKY
-423 FNSNTTTEEFKI
+423 YNSTTTTNQFKT
-435 EIEKTSGLDL
+435 EMEVVSGMNL
-445 DTFFNQWLYNGGNI
+445 DTFFDQWLYKGGNMV
-459 ILDGAW
+459 LDGSW
-465 KYDSKKK
+465 KFDEKKGR
-472 QIYFEID
+472 IEVNLN

-484 GYYFE
+484 GYLFE
-489 MPLEIGLVFDDKNLY
+489 MPVELGISYNDKNLE
-504 KIETINLEKSNRR
+504 KIQTVKLEKEKGRF
-517 YYISSEYK
+517 YIASDSK
-525 PIDIIIDPNTKLLA
+525 PISIKIDPNTKLLA
-539 KWNFDK
+539 IWDFNEIK
-545 IN
+545 

>member
-1 MRQSIK
+1 MKHIY
-7 TFILLLF
+7 FF
-14 IISNN
+14 
-19 NLFSKDPYPKNPNID
+19 LFSLLPYTILAKDPYPKNPNID
-34 ILNYSFEL
+34 ILNYKFEI
-42 HLNDSNN
+42 HLNDTSD
-49 IIYGVA
+49 IIYGSA
-55 NIKLNIKPSEKNVRL
+55 DIALNIKDSEDRVRL
-70 DLISQSNSGNGMA
+70 DLISQGKDGKGME
-83 VKKVL
+83 VKKVT
-88 FNGNEISYS
+88 FNGSEVSYS
-97 HLNDEININT
+97 HDNDVLLIETGAFEYTSRDIIN
-107 ENVKYSSSDVI
+107 VV
-118 TIKYSG
+118 YSG
-124 IPITGL
+124 MPITGL

-166 SEFII
+166 AEFIV
-171 IAPDHY
+171 IAPNHY

-183 LLVEESNLDNNL
+183 LLVEETNLNKEL
-195 KKTHWRQSVPISCW
+195 KKTHWKQSVPISCW
-209 LYAIGVAEFAV
+209 LYALGVAEFAV

-235 YKQDRDKGFYDFKVP
+235 YKQDRDNGFYDFKIP
-250 TKHTLEFFSDYVGPF
+250 TKHTMEFFSDYIGPF

-294 VTGDRSTRWRNVI
+294 VTGDRSVRWRNVV

-349 DDFVQG
+349 DDFVNG
-355 LLNAKDRVFDFYEKD
+355 LNDAKRLVYNHYKTD
-370 KNASIVH
+370 KESSIVH
-377 DNLKDMKDVL
+377 NNLKDMKDVL

-406 VGEEA
+406 IGEDN

-416 RNYYNKY
+416 RNYYKKY
-423 FNSNTTTEEFKI
+423 YNSTTTTNQFKT
-435 EIEKTSGLDL
+435 EMEVVSGMNL
-445 DTFFNQWLYNGGNI
+445 DTFFDQWLYKGGNMV
-459 ILDGAW
+459 LDGSW
-465 KYDSKKK
+465 KFDEKKGR
-472 QIYFEID
+472 IEVNLN

-484 GYYFE
+484 GYLFE
-489 MPLEIGLVFDDKNLY
+489 MPVELGISYNDKNLE
-504 KIETINLEKSNRR
+504 KIQTVKLEKEKGRF
-517 YYISSEYK
+517 YIASDSK
-525 PIDIIIDPNTKLLA
+525 PISIKIDPNTKLLA
-539 KWNFDK
+539 IWDFNEIK
-545 IN
+545 

>member
-1 MRQSIK
+1 MKLRYYIVMI
-7 TFILLLF
+7 ILLSF
-14 IISNN
+14 NQVY
-19 NLFSKDPYPKNPNID
+19 SKDPYPKNPNID

-42 HLNDSNN
+42 HLNDTTD
-49 IIYGVA
+49 IIYGTA
-55 NIKLNIKPSEKNVRL
+55 NINLHIEPSENNVRL
-70 DLISQSNSGNGMA
+70 DLISANNDGNGM
-83 VKKVL
+83 VVHSVL
-88 FNGNEISYS
+88 FNGNKVPYTHKKNELNISTDG
-97 HLNDEININT
+97 L
-107 ENVKYSSSDVI
+107 KYSIYDVI
-118 TIKYSG
+118 TIEYSG

-130 IIGPNMHGDRT
+130 IIGDNMHGDRT

-166 SEFII
+166 SEFIVF
-171 IAPDHY
+171 APNHY

-183 LLVEESNLDNNL
+183 LLVEETNVNKDI
-195 KKTHWRQSVPISCW
+195 KKTHWKQSVPISCW
-209 LYAIGVAEFAV
+209 LYALGVAEFAI

-226 EGKSIQTWV
+226 NGKSIQTWV

-284 ATAIFYSDVS
+284 ATAIFYSDIS
-294 VTGDRSTRWRNVI
+294 VTGNRSVRWRDVI

-349 DDFVQG
+349 DDFVKG
-355 LLNAKDRVFDFYEKD
+355 LKDAKRRVFNFYEKN
-370 KNASIVH
+370 KNASVVH

-387 TYSLQYQKGAW
+387 SYDLQYQKGAW

-406 VGEEA
+406 VGEDN
-411 FRKGI
+411 FRDGI
-416 RNYYNKY
+416 RNYYKKY
-423 FNSNTTTEEFKI
+423 FNSNTNTEEFKI
-435 EIEKTSGLDL
+435 EMEKVSGIDL
-445 DTFFNQWLYNGGNI
+445 DKFFDQWLYKGGIIKLDVEWDYNEKSKNI
-459 ILDGAW
+459 EFNIT
-465 KYDSKKK
+465 
-472 QIYFEID
+472 

-484 GYYFE
+484 GYIFE
-489 MPLEIGLVFDDKNLY
+489 MPLDIEILGDNNSNTSTIRLDKKSGKYLVY
-504 KIETINLEKSNRR
+504 
-517 YYISSEYK
+517 SENK
-525 PIDIIIDPNTKLLA
+525 PKEIKLDPYTKLLA
-539 KWNFDK
+539 TWS

>member
-1 MRQSIK
+1 MKHIY
-7 TFILLLF
+7 FF
-14 IISNN
+14 
-19 NLFSKDPYPKNPNID
+19 LFSLLPYTILAKDPYPKNPNID
-34 ILNYSFEL
+34 ILNYKFEI
-42 HLNDSNN
+42 HLNDTSD
-49 IIYGVA
+49 IIYGSA
-55 NIKLNIKPSEKNVRL
+55 DIALNIKDSEDRVRL
-70 DLISQSNSGNGMA
+70 DLISQGKDGMGME
-83 VKKVL
+83 VKKVT
-88 FNGNEISYS
+88 FNGSEVSYS
-97 HLNDEININT
+97 HDNDVLLIETGAFEYKSRDIIN
-107 ENVKYSSSDVI
+107 VV
-118 TIKYSG
+118 YSG
-124 IPITGL
+124 MPITGL

-166 SEFII
+166 AEFVV
-171 IAPDHY
+171 IAPNHY

-183 LLVEESNLDNNL
+183 LLVEETNLNKEL
-195 KKTHWRQSVPISCW
+195 KKTHWKQSVPISCW
-209 LYAIGVAEFAV
+209 LYALGVAEFAV

-235 YKQDRDKGFYDFKVP
+235 YKQDRDNGFYDFKIP
-250 TKHTLEFFSDYVGPF
+250 TKHTMEFFSDYIGPF

-294 VTGDRSTRWRNVI
+294 VTGDRSVRWRNVV

-349 DDFVQG
+349 DDFVNG
-355 LLNAKDRVFDFYEKD
+355 LNDAKRLVYNHYKTD
-370 KNASIVH
+370 KESSIVH
-377 DNLKDMKDVL
+377 NNLKDMKDVL

-406 VGEEA
+406 IGEDN

-416 RNYYNKY
+416 RNYYKKY
-423 FNSNTTTEEFKI
+423 YNSTTTTNQFKT
-435 EIEKTSGLDL
+435 EMEVVSGMNL
-445 DTFFNQWLYNGGNI
+445 DTFFDQWLYKGGNMV
-459 ILDGAW
+459 LDGNW
-465 KYDSKKK
+465 KFDEKKGR
-472 QIYFEID
+472 IEVNLN

-484 GYYFE
+484 GYLFE
-489 MPLEIGLVFDDKNLY
+489 MPVELGISYNDKNLE
-504 KIETINLEKSNRR
+504 KIQTVKLEKEKGRF
-517 YYISSEYK
+517 YIASDSK
-525 PIDIIIDPNTKLLA
+525 PISIKIDPNTKLLA
-539 KWNFDK
+539 IWDFSEIK
-545 IN
+545 

>member
-1 MRQSIK
+1 MKHIY
-7 TFILLLF
+7 FF
-14 IISNN
+14 
-19 NLFSKDPYPKNPNID
+19 LFSFLPYTILAKDPYPKNPNID
-34 ILNYSFEL
+34 ILNYKFEI
-42 HLNDSNN
+42 HLNDTSD
-49 IIYGVA
+49 IIYGSA
-55 NIKLNIKPSEKNVRL
+55 DIALNIKDSEDRVRL
-70 DLISQSNSGNGMA
+70 DLISQGKDGMGME
-83 VKKVL
+83 VKKVT
-88 FNGNEISYS
+88 FNGSEVSYS
-97 HLNDEININT
+97 HDNDVLLIET
-107 ENVKYSSSDVI
+107 GALEYSSRDIINVV
-118 TIKYSG
+118 YG
-124 IPITGL
+124 GMPITGL

-166 SEFII
+166 AEFVV
-171 IAPDHY
+171 IAPNHY

-183 LLVEESNLDNNL
+183 LLVEETNLNKEL
-195 KKTHWRQSVPISCW
+195 KKTHWKQSVPISCW
-209 LYAIGVAEFAV
+209 LYALGVAEFAV

-235 YKQDRDKGFYDFKVP
+235 YKQDRDNGFYDFKIP
-250 TKHTLEFFSDYVGPF
+250 TKHTMEFFSDYIGPF

-294 VTGDRSTRWRNVI
+294 VTGDRSVRWRNVV

-349 DDFVQG
+349 DDFVNG
-355 LLNAKDRVFDFYEKD
+355 LNDAKRLVYNHYKTD
-370 KNASIVH
+370 KESSIVH
-377 DNLKDMKDVL
+377 NNLKDMKDVL

-406 VGEEA
+406 IGEDN

-416 RNYYNKY
+416 RNYYKKY
-423 FNSNTTTEEFKI
+423 YNSTTTTNQFKN
-435 EIEKTSGLDL
+435 EMEVVSGMNL
-445 DTFFNQWLYNGGNI
+445 DTFFDQWLYKGGNI
-459 ILDGAW
+459 VLDGNW
-465 KYDSKKK
+465 KFDEKKGR
-472 QIYFEID
+472 IEVNLN

-484 GYYFE
+484 GYLFD
-489 MPLEIGLVFDDKNLY
+489 MPVELGISYNDKNLE
-504 KIETINLEKSNRR
+504 KIQTVKLEKEKGRF
-517 YYISSEYK
+517 YIASDSK
-525 PIDIIIDPNTKLLA
+525 PISIKIDPNTKLLA
-539 KWNFDK
+539 IWDFNEIK
-545 IN
+545 

>member
-1 MRQSIK
+1 MKLRYYIVMI
-7 TFILLLF
+7 ILLSF
-14 IISNN
+14 NQVY
-19 NLFSKDPYPKNPNID
+19 SKDPYPKNPNID

-42 HLNDSNN
+42 HLNDSTD
-49 IIYGVA
+49 IIYGTA
-55 NIKLNIKPSEKNVRL
+55 NINLHIEPSENNVRL
-70 DLISQSNSGNGMA
+70 DLISANNDGDGM
-83 VKKVL
+83 VVHSVL
-88 FNGNEISYS
+88 FNGNKVPYTHKNNELNISTDG
-97 HLNDEININT
+97 L
-107 ENVKYSSSDVI
+107 KYSIYDVI
-118 TIKYSG
+118 TIEYSG

-130 IIGPNMHGDRT
+130 IIGDNMHGDRT

-166 SEFII
+166 SEFIVF
-171 IAPDHY
+171 APNHY

-183 LLVEESNLDNNL
+183 LLVEETNINKDI
-195 KKTHWRQSVPISCW
+195 KKTHWKQSVPISCW
-209 LYAIGVAEFAV
+209 LYALGVAEFAI

-226 EGKSIQTWV
+226 NGKSIQTWV

-284 ATAIFYSDVS
+284 ATAIFYSDIS
-294 VTGDRSTRWRNVI
+294 VTGDRSVRWRDVI

-349 DDFVQG
+349 DDFVKG
-355 LLNAKDRVFDFYEKD
+355 LKDAKRRVFNFYEKNKD
-370 KNASIVH
+370 ASVVH

-387 TYSLQYQKGAW
+387 SYDLQYQKGAW

-406 VGEEA
+406 VGEDN
-411 FRKGI
+411 FRSGI
-416 RNYYNKY
+416 RNYYKKY
-423 FNSNTTTEEFKI
+423 FNSTTNTEEFKI
-435 EIEKTSGLDL
+435 EMEKVSGVNLDK
-445 DTFFNQWLYNGGNI
+445 FFDQWLYKGGI
-459 ILDGAW
+459 IKLDVEW
-465 KYDSKKK
+465 KYDEKSKN
-472 QIYFEID
+472 IEFDIT

-484 GYYFE
+484 GYLFE
-489 MPLEIGLVFDDKNLY
+489 MPLDIEILGDNNSNTSTIRLDKKSGKYLVY
-504 KIETINLEKSNRR
+504 
-517 YYISSEYK
+517 SENK
-525 PIDIIIDPNTKLLA
+525 PKEIKLDPYTKLLA
-539 KWNFDK
+539 NWT

>member
-70 DLISQSNSGNGMA
+70 DLISQNNTGNGMA

-423 FNSNTTTEEFKI
+423 FNSNTTTEEFKA
-435 EIEKTSGLDL
+435 EIENASGLDL

-459 ILDGAW
+459 VLDGAW
-465 KYDSKKK
+465 KYDSKRK
-472 QIYFEID
+472 QIYVEID

-525 PIDIIIDPNTKLLA
+525 PINIIIDPNTKLLA

>member
-70 DLISQSNSGNGMA
+70 DLISQNNTGNGMA

-423 FNSNTTTEEFKI
+423 FNSNTTTEEFKA
-435 EIEKTSGLDL
+435 EIENASGLDL

-459 ILDGAW
+459 ILDGAL
-465 KYDSKKK
+465 KYDS
-472 QIYFEID
+472 
-479 QVQND
+479 
-484 GYYFE
+484 
-489 MPLEIGLVFDDKNLY
+489 
-504 KIETINLEKSNRR
+504 
-517 YYISSEYK
+517 
-525 PIDIIIDPNTKLLA
+525 
-539 KWNFDK
+539 
-545 IN
+545 

>member
-1 MRQSIK
+1 MKHIY
-7 TFILLLF
+7 FF
-14 IISNN
+14 
-19 NLFSKDPYPKNPNID
+19 LFSLLPYTILAKDPYPKNPNID
-34 ILNYSFEL
+34 ILNYKFEI
-42 HLNDSNN
+42 HLNDTSD
-49 IIYGVA
+49 IIYGSA
-55 NIKLNIKPSEKNVRL
+55 DIALNIKDSEDRVRL
-70 DLISQSNSGNGMA
+70 DLISQGKDGMGME
-83 VKKVL
+83 VKKVT
-88 FNGNEISYS
+88 FNGSEVSYS
-97 HLNDEININT
+97 HDNDVLLIET
-107 ENVKYSSSDVI
+107 GVLEYSSRDIINVV
-118 TIKYSG
+118 YSG
-124 IPITGL
+124 MPITGL

-166 SEFII
+166 AEFVV
-171 IAPDHY
+171 IAPNHY

-183 LLVEESNLDNNL
+183 LLVEETNLNKEL
-195 KKTHWRQSVPISCW
+195 KKTHWKQSVPISCW
-209 LYAIGVAEFAV
+209 LYALGVAEFAV

-235 YKQDRDKGFYDFKVP
+235 YKQDRDNGFYDFKIP
-250 TKHTLEFFSDYVGPF
+250 TKHTMEFFSDYIGPF

-294 VTGDRSTRWRNVI
+294 VTGDRSVRWRNVV

-349 DDFVQG
+349 DDFVNG
-355 LLNAKDRVFDFYEKD
+355 LNDAKRLVYNHYKTD
-370 KNASIVH
+370 KESSIVH
-377 DNLKDMKDVL
+377 NNLKDMKDVL

-406 VGEEA
+406 VGEDN

-416 RNYYNKY
+416 RNYYKKY
-423 FNSNTTTEEFKI
+423 YNSTTTTNQFKT
-435 EIEKTSGLDL
+435 EMEVVSGMNL
-445 DTFFNQWLYNGGNI
+445 DTFFDQWLYKGGNMV
-459 ILDGAW
+459 LDGNW
-465 KYDSKKK
+465 KFDEKKGR
-472 QIYFEID
+472 IEVNLN

-484 GYYFE
+484 GYLFE
-489 MPLEIGLVFDDKNLY
+489 MPVELGISYNDKNLE
-504 KIETINLEKSNRR
+504 KIQTLKLEKEKGRF
-517 YYISSEYK
+517 YIASDSK
-525 PIDIIIDPNTKLLA
+525 PISIKIDPNTKLLA
-539 KWNFDK
+539 IWDFNEIK
-545 IN
+545 

>member
-1 MRQSIK
+1 MRLFNNI
-7 TFILLLF
+7 ILLFLF
-14 IISNN
+14 SF
-19 NLFSKDPYPKNPNID
+19 NLISKDPYPKNPNID

-42 HLNDSNN
+42 HLNDSNDV
-49 IIYGVA
+49 IYGEA
-55 NIKLNIKPSEKNVRL
+55 NIKLKIKPGEKQIRL
-70 DLISQSNSGNGMA
+70 DLISKTTDNKGMSIHE
-83 VKKVL
+83 VMFNNKKTSFSHQKNVL
-88 FNGNEISYS
+88 K
-97 HLNDEININT
+97 INT
-107 ENVKYSSSDVI
+107 EGFDYDVNDI
-118 TIKYSG
+118 LKIKYSG

-130 IIGPNMHGDRT
+130 VIGNNMHGDRT

-155 PLVDHPYDKST
+155 PLVDHPYDKAT
-166 SEFII
+166 SDFII
-171 IAPDHY
+171 VAPNHY

-183 LLVEESNLDNNL
+183 LLVEETNLDKNL

-235 YKQDRDKGFYDFKVP
+235 YKQDRDKGFYDFKIP

-294 VTGDRSTRWRNVI
+294 VTGERSVRWRNVV

-349 DDFVQG
+349 EDFVMG
-355 LLNAKDRVFDFYEKD
+355 LKEARNRVFNFYKNNKD
-370 KNASIVH
+370 VSIVH
-377 DNLKDMKDVL
+377 DNLKDMKNVL
-387 TYSLQYQKGAW
+387 SYDIQYQKGAW

-411 FRKGI
+411 FKKGI
-416 RNYYNKY
+416 RSYYNKY
-423 FNSNTTTEEFKI
+423 YNSNTNTFEFMK
-435 EIEKTSGLDL
+435 EMEKASNKKLDK
-445 DTFFNQWLYNGGNI
+445 FFDQWLYKGGNI
-459 ILDGAW
+459 ILEGEW
-465 KYDSKKK
+465 GYDIKKK
-472 QIYFEID
+472 EIYID
-479 QVQND
+479 IEQVQND
-484 GYYFE
+484 GYFFE
-489 MPLEIGLVFDDKNLY
+489 MPLELKIFYDKENLIKLETIKLDKN
-504 KIETINLEKSNRR
+504 SRR
-517 YYISSEYK
+517 FYISSEFK
-525 PIDIIIDPNTKLLA
+525 PKDIILDPSTKLLA
-539 KWNFDK
+539 RWDFKE

>member
-1 MRQSIK
+1 MKLRYYIVMI
-7 TFILLLF
+7 ILLSF
-14 IISNN
+14 NQVY
-19 NLFSKDPYPKNPNID
+19 SKDPYPKNPNID

-42 HLNDSNN
+42 HLNDSTD
-49 IIYGVA
+49 IIFGTA
-55 NIKLNIKPSEKNVRL
+55 NINLHIEPSENNVRL
-70 DLISQSNSGNGMA
+70 DLISANNDGNGM
-83 VKKVL
+83 VVHSVL
-88 FNGNEISYS
+88 FNGNKVPYTHKNNELNISTDG
-97 HLNDEININT
+97 L
-107 ENVKYSSSDVI
+107 KYSIYDVI
-118 TIKYSG
+118 TIEYSG

-130 IIGPNMHGDRT
+130 IIGDNMHGDRT

-166 SEFII
+166 SEFIVF
-171 IAPDHY
+171 APNHY

-183 LLVEESNLDNNL
+183 LLVEETNVNKDI
-195 KKTHWRQSVPISCW
+195 KKTHWKQSVPISCW
-209 LYAIGVAEFAV
+209 LYALGVAEFAI

-226 EGKSIQTWV
+226 NGKSIQTWV

-284 ATAIFYSDVS
+284 ATAIFYSDIS
-294 VTGDRSTRWRNVI
+294 VTGDRSVRWRDVI

-349 DDFVQG
+349 DDFVKG
-355 LLNAKDRVFDFYEKD
+355 LKDAKRRVFNFYEKNKD
-370 KNASIVH
+370 ASVVH

-387 TYSLQYQKGAW
+387 SYDLQYQKGAW

-406 VGEEA
+406 VGEDN
-411 FRKGI
+411 FRAGI
-416 RNYYNKY
+416 RNYYKKY
-423 FNSNTTTEEFKI
+423 FNSNTNTEEFKI
-435 EIEKTSGLDL
+435 EMEKVSGIDL
-445 DTFFNQWLYNGGNI
+445 DKFFDQWLYKGGIIKLDVEWEYDETSKNI
-459 ILDGAW
+459 EFDIM
-465 KYDSKKK
+465 
-472 QIYFEID
+472 

-484 GYYFE
+484 GYLFE
-489 MPLEIGLVFDDKNLY
+489 MPLDIEILGDNNSNTSTIRLDKKSGKYLVY
-504 KIETINLEKSNRR
+504 
-517 YYISSEYK
+517 SENK
-525 PIDIIIDPNTKLLA
+525 PKEIKLDPYTKLLA
-539 KWNFDK
+539 NWT

>member
-1 MRQSIK
+1 MKHIY
-7 TFILLLF
+7 FF
-14 IISNN
+14 
-19 NLFSKDPYPKNPNID
+19 LFSLLPYTILAKDPYPKNPNID
-34 ILNYSFEL
+34 ILNYKFEI
-42 HLNDSNN
+42 HLNDTSD
-49 IIYGVA
+49 IIYGSA
-55 NIKLNIKPSEKNVRL
+55 DIALNIKDSEDRVRL
-70 DLISQSNSGNGMA
+70 DLISQGKDGKGME
-83 VKKVL
+83 VKKVT
-88 FNGNEISYS
+88 FNGSEVSYS
-97 HLNDEININT
+97 HDNDVLLIETGAFEYTSRDIIN
-107 ENVKYSSSDVI
+107 VV
-118 TIKYSG
+118 YSG
-124 IPITGL
+124 MPITGL

-166 SEFII
+166 AEFVV
-171 IAPDHY
+171 IAPNHY

-183 LLVEESNLDNNL
+183 LLVEETNLNKEL
-195 KKTHWRQSVPISCW
+195 KKTHWKQSVPISCW
-209 LYAIGVAEFAV
+209 LYALGVAEFAV

-235 YKQDRDKGFYDFKVP
+235 YKQDRDNGFYDFKIP
-250 TKHTLEFFSDYVGPF
+250 TKHTMEFFSDYIGPF

-294 VTGDRSTRWRNVI
+294 VTGDRSVRWRNVV

-349 DDFVQG
+349 DDFVNG
-355 LLNAKDRVFDFYEKD
+355 LNDAKRLVYNHYKTD
-370 KNASIVH
+370 KESSIVH
-377 DNLKDMKDVL
+377 NNLKDMKDVL

-406 VGEEA
+406 VGEDN

-416 RNYYNKY
+416 RNYYKKY
-423 FNSNTTTEEFKI
+423 YNSTTTTNQFKT
-435 EIEKTSGLDL
+435 EMEVVSGMNL
-445 DTFFNQWLYNGGNI
+445 DTFFDQWLYKGGNMV
-459 ILDGAW
+459 LDGNW
-465 KYDSKKK
+465 KFDEKKGR
-472 QIYFEID
+472 IEVNLN

-484 GYYFE
+484 GYLFE
-489 MPLEIGLVFDDKNLY
+489 MPVELGISYNDKNLE
-504 KIETINLEKSNRR
+504 KIQTVKLEKEKGRF
-517 YYISSEYK
+517 YIASDNK
-525 PIDIIIDPNTKLLA
+525 PISIKIDPNTKLLA
-539 KWNFDK
+539 IWDFNEIK
-545 IN
+545 